1 MNLNLFVEDVTQ
13 PIKSQRVEF
22 SL

>member
-13 PIKSQRVEF
+13 PIKSQRIEF